1 MNISRQHMDWGAG
14 GWRHVYCTLSVPN
27 TAAEAKWKI
36 LMRFILVWE
45 KLMDI
50 MQVRVEGPRWIAG
63 ATSGLGLMIDFI
75 FA

>member
-1 MNISRQHMDWGAG
+1 MGEWEG
-14 GWRHVYCTLSVPN
+14 GDMCIAHYLPN

-36 LMRFILVWE
+36 LMRLILVWE

-63 ATSGLGLMIDFI
+63 ATSGLGLMIYFI

>member
-1 MNISRQHMDWGAG
+1 M
-14 GWRHVYCTLSVPN
+14 PN

-36 LMRFILVWE
+36 LMRLILVWE
-45 KLMDI
+45 KLIDI

-63 ATSGLGLMIDFI
+63 ATSGLGLMICFI